1 MKHSTPLLTTFL
13 AASLLSV
20 ASLATANTVID
31 FESAAPGAYN
41 NLTIGDVTFSTNGS
55 EMLYINSDYAG
66 QFNTENQSL
75 QNTYSSDAFNTLN
88 ISFSNVVNNFGFNF
102 GASDEIWTLSAFDMS
117 NNLLSSIDIPVLSAS
132 NAGDFFSISS
142 SGIASATLSTTSTGD
157 YVFVDNFTVSAIPE
171 PSTYALMLGGLGLV
185 GFMAA
190 RKRKQA

>member
-1 MKHSTPLLTTFL
+1 MKHLNTVLNTLL
-13 AASLLSV
+13 AASLLSATTL
-20 ASLATANTVID
+20 ASASTVID
-31 FESAAPGAYN
+31 FESATPGAYN
-41 NLTIGDVTFSTNGS
+41 NLMIGDVTFSTTGN
-55 EMLYINSDYAG
+55 EMLYINNDYAG

-102 GASDEIWTLSAFDMS
+102 GASDEIWTLSAFDVS
-117 NNLLSSIDIPVLSAS
+117 NNLLSSIDIPVLGFS
-132 NAGDFFSISS
+132 NAGDFFSLSS

-157 YVFVDNFTVSAIPE
+157 YIFVDNFTVSAVPE

-190 RKRKQA
+190 RRRKQA